1 MYIYICVYIYYIHKH
16 KICNYINVTLQLIF
30 LNVICST
37 IHSGICRLFPP
48 LDTGLVELR

>member
-1 MYIYICVYIYYIHKH
+1 MCVCMYCIHKH

-37 IHSGICRLFPP
+37 IHSEIFRIA
-48 LDTGLVELR
+48 GL